1 MAIKD
6 VRQLKKF
13 RVNEL
18 KEIMIKW
25 RIVGRSKPKAIMIE
39 KIRADKNW
47 PEIKESISVPIREK
61 KKPSQKQVE
70 SRKRFSEMVKKKNK
84 GKVPRAKKMKS
95 SSSFAGGDTPVV
107 KKKSLFSQID
117 TINENDKKKNKL
129 EEKIEKKI
137 AKVDVKEE
145 EKEEKNEKKEKLK
158 LLLKKIFSQ
167 VDKVKEKLD
176 IKRIGLADHI
186 EDIKKIDKE
195 EVFNNEQHANFTTEK
210 GTKRAQFC
218 GPGTKVSLRLL
229 RGDRGLT
236 ATDKFCVGHDLDYRR
251 ASTTKNIS
259 KEKRIDMTQVSDLK
273 LLNDIADD
281 DTDFFINKLKIRF
294 AIGLKGW
301 TESFGVIAKDKFI
314 GKNLPKKELTK
325 FEYSAALV
333 DIINNIEDG
342 KVISKLLAKPK
353 KVIREFLM
361 DLHSKEIT
369 QKELEELLK

>member
-137 AKVDVKEE
+137 EKVDVKEE

-314 GKNLPKKELTK
+314 GENLPKKELTK

-342 KVISKLLAKPK
+342 KIITKLLAKPK
-353 KVIREFLM
+353 KAIREFLM

-369 QKELEELLK
+369 QKELEALLK